1 MKLPHVWTRVTIVAF
16 GVGLG
21 PLVQLIATPLLARIY
36 GPADFGQ
43 LALFTSVVSI
53 LTVVSCL
60 RYEGA
65 IQVVDD
71 SKVDSI
77 VWTSVLA
84 AAFILTISMVG
95 LHLGFLQKYFESLY
109 NLSKDLGW
117 VPIAATCAG
126 IISVVSNLTIRT
138 NMYIRNALLRS
149 GASVLFVAIAL
160 GSSGVSLLHA
170 NAIAFAIGG
179 VVAFGYLLV
188 TVEKKNIYD
197 TLRTARTYIKY
208 PILLAPTSLL
218 DAIALTLPV
227 LFISGSYGLE
237 STGHYAQIQR
247 LIGAPMLLAGV
258 VAGQLFTK
266 RSGELYRAGESS
278 RALLW
283 RIVGALAV
291 GGVMVISAIAWFGE
305 PICLLILGNAWR
317 FDTQFLLLAS
327 VPHVV
332 RAVIT
337 PISTVFLTHNYIGVA
352 VAWQIVYFGLTFLGL
367 KYAAS
372 TMSFE
377 RFLLAYGFIEVLAYI
392 MYLGLGHTVAAIK
405 KAVP

>member
-1 MKLPHVWTRVTIVAF
+1 VLTRNAFDRIFIVAL
-16 GVGLG
+16 GVGAG

-36 GPADFGQ
+36 GPADFGH

-71 SKVDSI
+71 SKVDAI
-77 VWTSVLA
+77 VWTSVLV
-84 AAFILTISMVG
+84 AAFALTVG
-95 LHLGFLQKYFESLY
+95 MAGLQLGFLQKYFESLH
-109 NLSKDLGW
+109 NLSNDVSW

-138 NMYIRNALLRS
+138 NRYVRNALLRS
-149 GASVLFVAIAL
+149 GASVLFVVIAL
-160 GSSGVSLLHA
+160 GSSSVSLLHA
-170 NAIAFAIGG
+170 NAIAFAIVG
-179 VVAFGYLLV
+179 VVALGYILA
-188 TVEKKNIYD
+188 TVEKKNIHD
-197 TLRTARTYIKY
+197 TLRTARSYIKY
-208 PILLAPTSLL
+208 PMLLAPTSLL
-218 DAIALTLPV
+218 DAVALTLPV
-227 LFISGSYGLE
+227 LFISGSYGME

-247 LIGAPMLLAGV
+247 LVGAPMLLASV

-283 RIVGALAV
+283 RIVGNLAL
-291 GGVMVISAIAWFGE
+291 GGVVVIVAIAWFGE
-305 PICLLILGNAWR
+305 PICRLILGGAWR
-317 FDTQFLLLAS
+317 FDTPFLLLAS
-327 VPHVV
+327 VPLVV

-337 PISTVFLTHNYIGVA
+337 PISTVFLTHNHIGVA
-352 VAWQIVYFGLTFLGL
+352 VAWQIIYFGLTFAGL

-377 RFLLAYGFIEVLAYI
+377 RFLLAYGCIEVMAYLLYLA
-392 MYLGLGHTVAAIK
+392 LGHTVAAIRK
-405 KAVP
+405 V

>member
-36 GPADFGQ
+36 GPAEFGQ
-43 LALFTSVVSI
+43 LALFTSVISI

-77 VWTSVLA
+77 VWTAVLV
-84 AAFILTISMVG
+84 AAFTLTIGMAA
-95 LHLGFLQKYFESLY
+95 LHLGTLQNSFESLH
-109 NLSKDLGW
+109 NLSNDARW
-117 VPIAATCAG
+117 APIVAACAG
-126 IISVVSNLTIRT
+126 VILVASNLTIRT
-138 NMYIRNALLRS
+138 NRYIRNALLRS
-149 GASVLFVAIAL
+149 GASVLFVVIAL

-170 NAIAFAIGG
+170 NAIAFAIVG
-179 VVAFGYLLV
+179 VVALGYLIV
-188 TVEKKNIYD
+188 TVEKRNIHD
-197 TLRTARTYIKY
+197 TLRTARGYLKY

-227 LFISGSYGLE
+227 LFISGSYGME

-283 RIVGALAV
+283 RIVGNLAV
-291 GGVMVISAIAWFGE
+291 GGVVVISAIAWFGE
-305 PICLLILGNAWR
+305 PICQLILGSAWR
-317 FDTQFLLLAS
+317 YDTQFLLLAS
-327 VPHVV
+327 VPLVV
-332 RAVIT
+332 RAVIS
-337 PISTVFLTHNYIGVA
+337 PISTVFLTHNHIGVA
-352 VAWQIVYFGLTFLGL
+352 VGWQIIYFGLTFAGL
-367 KYAAS
+367 QYAAS

-377 RFLLAYGFIEVLAYI
+377 RFLLAYGFIEVMAYLLYLA
-392 MYLGLGHTVAAIK
+392 LGHTVAAIK
-405 KAVP
+405 KVET